1 MRNAWRIIHLT
12 ISDMEVMVYPDLPAS
27 LSYQMPL
34 SHFYY
39 ITACSVFVARY
50 SVRSAI
56 ASALWITFIELP
68 PRISEQISSE
78 GRCLLMCEIYLNQF
92 RISLR
97 NFIKDFV
104 DDEEAIGTVE
114 MILIL
119 IVLIALV
126 IIFRDQLKTIV
137 NNLFD
142 KITTQSN
149 SV

>member
-1 MRNAWRIIHLT
+1 
-12 ISDMEVMVYPDLPAS
+12 
-27 LSYQMPL
+27 
-34 SHFYY
+34 
-39 ITACSVFVARY
+39 
-50 SVRSAI
+50 
-56 ASALWITFIELP
+56 
-68 PRISEQISSE
+68 
-78 GRCLLMCEIYLNQF
+78 MCEIYLNQF

>member
-1 MRNAWRIIHLT
+1 M
-12 ISDMEVMVYPDLPAS
+12 Y
-27 LSYQMPL
+27 
-34 SHFYY
+34 
-39 ITACSVFVARY
+39 
-50 SVRSAI
+50 
-56 ASALWITFIELP
+56 
-68 PRISEQISSE
+68 
-78 GRCLLMCEIYLNQF
+78 EICLNQF
-92 RISLR
+92 RISHR
-97 NFIKDFV
+97 NFIGDFIE
-104 DDEEAIGTVE
+104 DEEAIGTVE

>member
-1 MRNAWRIIHLT
+1 
-12 ISDMEVMVYPDLPAS
+12 
-27 LSYQMPL
+27 
-34 SHFYY
+34 
-39 ITACSVFVARY
+39 
-50 SVRSAI
+50 
-56 ASALWITFIELP
+56 
-68 PRISEQISSE
+68 
-78 GRCLLMCEIYLNQF
+78 MCEIYLNQF

-104 DDEEAIGTVE
+104 DDVEAIGTVE